1 MLEEETIN
9 SKKLFR
15 RRLKKNISDDDS
27 DGVAEQHPKEP
38 SSKEKSS
45 DKEDLPTASSSK
57 QNPTRKI
64 RRIKRKVLHDFEAEL
79 GSESEE

>member
-1 MLEEETIN
+1 MLEEETVN

-27 DGVAEQHPKEP
+27 DRVVSQDPVKSDGKGR
-38 SSKEKSS
+38 SS

-57 QNPTRKI
+57 
-64 RRIKRKVLHDFEAEL
+64 
-79 GSESEE
+79 